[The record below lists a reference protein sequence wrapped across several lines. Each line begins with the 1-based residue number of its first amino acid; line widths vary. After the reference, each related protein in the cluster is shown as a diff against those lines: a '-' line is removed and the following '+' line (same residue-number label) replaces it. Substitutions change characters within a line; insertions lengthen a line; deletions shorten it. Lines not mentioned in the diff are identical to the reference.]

1 MPKKLETLEDEIAD
15 WQHYKKFGKWRD
27 GKKPY
32 KTFTHSVADAEIA
45 KREAQIVKLKAKAEA
60 KEHGGRR
67 TRRRHRTR
75 STRST
80 RALTA
85 RRR

>member
-45 KREAQIVKLKAKAEA
+45 KREAQIAKLKAKAEA
-60 KEHGGRR
+60 KGHGGRR
-67 TRRRHRTR
+67 TRRRRGR
-75 STRST
+75 
-80 RALTA
+80 RATLKKYMV
-85 RRR
+85 